1 MGVMY
6 AYVLIT
12 AIVAGLVIG
21 LVWLVLKYF
30 SEAQT
35 KAVEEA
41 GRNAAE
47 QTRLL
52 VDAIKETTKA
62 VAKEVYGERAEIP
75 QPANPMD
82 AVEEVQAWWND
93 QTIAEDPTDWAVPDP
108 VPLDFRPEE
117 RTIGI
122 GRNEIPDFRTE
133 TA

>member
-1 MGVMY
+1 MY

-12 AIVAGLVIG
+12 AIVAALVIG

-30 SEAQT
+30 SETQQKAIHEAAQ
-35 KAVEEA
+35 
-41 GRNAAE
+41 NAIE

-75 QPANPMD
+75 QPTMPVNPI
-82 AVEEVQAWWND
+82 EETQAWWQSD
-93 QTIAEDPTDWAVPDP
+93 EIAEDPTDWAMPDP
-108 VPLDFRPEE
+108 PALDFVPQE

-122 GRNEIPDFRTE
+122 GPNEIPNFDWTE
-133 TA
+133 TG